1 MLHYVRMVSAFGFTL
16 QVVYDISF
24 IVNELDNLRPLN
36 IIKHLRHDFIFRFKV
51 IGVNVKGASFAV
63 LQIKSPGWC
72 PELLPGSRRC
82 SPLVGIIKHH
92 VPVIVLLRELALY
105 LKADSFLC
113 FNISIN
119 YGVPYFA
126 PFFDRPC
133 YLRVIL

>member
-1 MLHYVRMVSAFGFTL
+1 MLHYVRMVNAFGFIL
-16 QVVYDISF
+16 QFVYDISF
-24 IVNELDNLRPLN
+24 IVNKLNNLGTLN
-36 IIKHLRHDFIFRFKV
+36 IIKHLRHYFVFRFKV

-72 PELLPGSRRC
+72 PELLPGSRRR

-105 LKADSFLC
+105 LKAYGFLC
-113 FNISIN
+113 LNISIN
-119 YGVPYFA
+119 YCVPYLA